1 MAGLIISTI
10 KGKYIQLH
18 PGQVLMKDS
27 RQAGLFHLWSVVG
40 QYPHLWIAAL
50 VPLQFQFDFEQKAKH
65 LAVGFMLFL
74 GSFQ

>member
-27 RQAGLFHLWSVVG
+27 RRTGLFHLSAVVG
-40 QYPHLWIAAL
+40 QYPHLWTTGVCATL
-50 VPLQFQFDFEQKAKH
+50 LR
-65 LAVGFMLFL
+65 L
-74 GSFQ
+74 GGEN

>member
-27 RQAGLFHLWSVVG
+27 RQAGLFHVSSVVG
-40 QYPHLWIAAL
+40 QYPRLCAAAL
-50 VPLQFQFDFEQKAKH
+50 LCSCSH
-65 LAVGFMLFL
+65 LALRRKFRV
-74 GSFQ
+74 